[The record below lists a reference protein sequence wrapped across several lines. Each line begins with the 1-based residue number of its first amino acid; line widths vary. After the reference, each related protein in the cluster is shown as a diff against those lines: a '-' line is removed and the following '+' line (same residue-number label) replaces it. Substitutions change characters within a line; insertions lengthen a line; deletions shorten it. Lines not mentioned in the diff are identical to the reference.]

1 MGGKNRDLT
10 MNPGEYQGFNG
21 MLTGIFDGISIYHT
35 IYIYVYIIKYSEEL
49 DDIYIRGW
57 SSPSFSEGKI

>member
-1 MGGKNRDLT
+1 

-35 IYIYVYIIKYSEEL
+35 IYMYISSSIVKNWM
-49 DDIYIRGW
+49 IYIRGW